1 MAPDIQLAD
10 AWVAAHDSDR
20 EACSDLFIQADL
32 DKKELKNRSLMHT
45 FGSPWLFSPLL
56 PARTALFPS
65 FQSCL
70 AFIHIAP
77 CFNIHNSICLKQTSP
92 ASFSHL
98 LRYCSNVTYSMKN
111 ALIPQGIQCS
121 LLVFAIV
128 PCIDLHSLNK
138 YWPLSQSLS
147 KPARRGV
154 RLLILGI
161 PHSSCRPCCEQRPLE
176 LCLWWPSETQS
187 TSSLTFLLL
196 WYPSGRRTKWP
207 FWSK

>member
-1 MAPDIQLAD
+1 MLEWQHMTQIGRLVLTCSSRQTWTRKSWKIEVWCTHLG
-10 AWVAAHDSDR
+10 VHD
-20 EACSDLFIQADL
+20 
-32 DKKELKNRSLMHT
+32 
-45 FGSPWLFSPLL
+45 WFSPLL

-147 KPARRGV
+147 KPVRRGV

>member
-20 EACSDLFIQADL
+20 EVCSDLFIQADL

-45 FGSPWLFSPLL
+45 FGSPLL

-65 FQSCL
+65 FQSCQ
-70 AFIHIAP
+70 AFIYIAP

-111 ALIPQGIQCS
+111 PLVPQGIQCS
-121 LLVFAIV
+121 LLVFAMI

-138 YWPLSQSLS
+138 YWPLSQLLS
-147 KPARRGV
+147 TPARKGV

-161 PHSSCRPCCEQRPLE
+161 SHSSCRPCCE
-176 LCLWWPSETQS
+176 
-187 TSSLTFLLL
+187 
-196 WYPSGRRTKWP
+196 
-207 FWSK
+207 